1 MEMSRRHLN
10 VKWGIITADINLG
23 IFIVKVALNTQEC
36 MKSFTGS
43 LLCSTLKKTT
53 KLIFAIYMLYS
64 ENPWLMSPSFFHM
77 EPFQ

>member
-36 MKSFTGS
+36 YEIIYRQPPLQYF
-43 LLCSTLKKTT
+43 KK
-53 KLIFAIYMLYS
+53 
-64 ENPWLMSPSFFHM
+64 NN
-77 EPFQ
+77 